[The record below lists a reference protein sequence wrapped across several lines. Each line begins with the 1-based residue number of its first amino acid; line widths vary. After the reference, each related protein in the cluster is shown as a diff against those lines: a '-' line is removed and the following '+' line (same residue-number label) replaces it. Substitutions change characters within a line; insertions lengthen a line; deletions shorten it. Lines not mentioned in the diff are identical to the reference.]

1 MIIIS
6 TNQIVFIQ
14 IMSKDVIEL
23 IYNYIKDKYP
33 DVIKYITLEM
43 IQNNS
48 NDGILDLVMD
58 QIHYNSNDKIWNK
71 EKQDA
76 FSRCLKFLDE
86 FNKDY
91 LE

>member
-6 TNQIVFIQ
+6 TNQIVLMR

-43 IQNNS
+43 LQNNS